1 MIVKSLLLFVLLI
14 VQYQIVN
21 KLFTLVDKDN
31 IEKWGSLS
39 VNVVVLS
46 LFTFKYLQSFNLFSK
61 VERLSLVAG
70 VVGVVIV
77 FWLYKYV
84 NEFRNLFVN
93 ESEIEIQ
100 NEQLEE
106 DLVEEEEMKK
116 TETIV
121 LKEKPNYLKDFVG
134 FNIDKRLVRDKI
146 IELKPYL
153 NSDEDFSKY
162 YHKNRYSDEF
172 DYKFSDLYY
181 EPKPVKNKDSDNKKY
196 HKISVKEYKNIT
208 DSNKYIVRT
217 DTKYIPEKM
226 DHLVTM

>member
-121 LKEKPNYLKDFVG
+121 LKEKPNYLK
-134 FNIDKRLVRDKI
+134 
-146 IELKPYL
+146 
-153 NSDEDFSKY
+153 
-162 YHKNRYSDEF
+162 
-172 DYKFSDLYY
+172 
-181 EPKPVKNKDSDNKKY
+181 
-196 HKISVKEYKNIT
+196 
-208 DSNKYIVRT
+208 
-217 DTKYIPEKM
+217 
-226 DHLVTM
+226 